1 MNKRAA
7 LALVTLLSL
16 LLPGCAPA
24 GTGGTDGEEARL
36 TVLASTYP
44 VYLAARS
51 VAEGVEGVSVL
62 RLETGAVSCLHDYTL
77 TVGDMKKL
85 EGADVVALNGAGMEE
100 FMEDALASSS
110 APVIDCSEGVDLLE
124 GEGHVHQDGEEDDDH
139 GHFDPHYWM
148 DPENME
154 QMVYNIRD
162 GLSQADPEHAGEYE
176 ENAAEQAGLL
186 HTWDDALQ
194 DMIQEAEEN
203 AGVEISG
210 LITFHDGFRYFAEAF
225 DLPLLAS
232 IEEGVSVLRLETGA
246 VSCLHDYTLTVG
258 DMKKLEGAD
267 VVALN
272 GAGMEEF
279 MEDALASSS
288 APVIDCSEGVDLLE
302 GEGHVHQD
310 GEEDDD
316 HGHFDPHYWMDPENM
331 EQMVYNIRDGLSQA
345 DPEHAGE
352 YEENAAE
359 QAGLLHTWDDALQDM
374 IQEAEENAGV
384 EISGLITFHDGFRYF
399 AEAFDLPLLAS
410 IEEEEGSEAS
420 AKEINEIAGLVKEYS
435 LPVIF
440 TEVNG
445 SDATA
450 QAIARETGC
459 AVAQLSMCM
468 DGPEEGTLSDYYT
481 VLADNVTAVVNGFA
495 GEEVIR

>member
-1 MNKRAA
+1 
-7 LALVTLLSL
+7 
-16 LLPGCAPA
+16 
-24 GTGGTDGEEARL
+24 
-36 TVLASTYP
+36 
-44 VYLAARS
+44 
-51 VAEGVEGVSVL
+51 
-62 RLETGAVSCLHDYTL
+62 
-77 TVGDMKKL
+77 
-85 EGADVVALNGAGMEE
+85 
-100 FMEDALASSS
+100 MEDALASSS

-124 GEGHVHQDGEEDDDH
+124 GEGHVHQDGEEEDDH

-194 DMIQEAEEN
+194 DMI
-203 AGVEISG
+203 
-210 LITFHDGFRYFAEAF
+210 R
-225 DLPLLAS
+225 
-232 IEEGVSVLRLETGA
+232 
-246 VSCLHDYTLTVG
+246 
-258 DMKKLEGAD
+258 
-267 VVALN
+267 
-272 GAGMEEF
+272 
-279 MEDALASSS
+279 
-288 APVIDCSEGVDLLE
+288 
-302 GEGHVHQD
+302 
-310 GEEDDD
+310 
-316 HGHFDPHYWMDPENM
+316 
-331 EQMVYNIRDGLSQA
+331 
-345 DPEHAGE
+345 
-352 YEENAAE
+352 
-359 QAGLLHTWDDALQDM
+359 
-374 IQEAEENAGV
+374 EAEENAGV

-420 AKEINEIAGLVKEYS
+420 AKEINEIAGLVKAYS

>member
-1 MNKRAA
+1 
-7 LALVTLLSL
+7 
-16 LLPGCAPA
+16 
-24 GTGGTDGEEARL
+24 
-36 TVLASTYP
+36 
-44 VYLAARS
+44 
-51 VAEGVEGVSVL
+51 
-62 RLETGAVSCLHDYTL
+62 
-77 TVGDMKKL
+77 
-85 EGADVVALNGAGMEE
+85 
-100 FMEDALASSS
+100 
-110 APVIDCSEGVDLLE
+110 
-124 GEGHVHQDGEEDDDH
+124 
-139 GHFDPHYWM
+139 
-148 DPENME
+148 
-154 QMVYNIRD
+154 MVYNIRD

-194 DMIQEAEEN
+194 DMI
-203 AGVEISG
+203 
-210 LITFHDGFRYFAEAF
+210 R
-225 DLPLLAS
+225 
-232 IEEGVSVLRLETGA
+232 
-246 VSCLHDYTLTVG
+246 
-258 DMKKLEGAD
+258 
-267 VVALN
+267 
-272 GAGMEEF
+272 
-279 MEDALASSS
+279 
-288 APVIDCSEGVDLLE
+288 
-302 GEGHVHQD
+302 
-310 GEEDDD
+310 
-316 HGHFDPHYWMDPENM
+316 
-331 EQMVYNIRDGLSQA
+331 
-345 DPEHAGE
+345 
-352 YEENAAE
+352 
-359 QAGLLHTWDDALQDM
+359 
-374 IQEAEENAGV
+374 EAEENAGV